1 MSIHLIINGAEQQA
15 IINALA
21 FYNDYHAGLLKD
33 QAYEAYEQWQ
43 YAFNEDNRSQG
54 ADGPVDKLATK
65 VAAIN

>member
-65 VAAIN
+65 VATIN